1 MKPVVVP
8 ALSGYFW
15 EDILLRTTGSGL
27 LKKRW
32 KKSKFLRRPTWQT
45 VLKALGILSIT
56 DPVAL
61 DLLKTLATA
70 LNAAAGRSGIDQEDL
85 K

>member
-1 MKPVVVP
+1 M
-8 ALSGYFW
+8 
-15 EDILLRTTGSGL
+15 
-27 LKKRW
+27 
-32 KKSKFLRRPTWQT
+32 
-45 VLKALGILSIT
+45 LKALGILSIT

>member
-1 MKPVVVP
+1 MDIFGKIYYSEPLEVV
-8 ALSGYFW
+8 YW
-15 EDILLRTTGSGL
+15 
-27 LKKRW
+27 KKRW